1 MPFSEALFTS
11 TSITCITGL
20 LLQDVPTY
28 YSFKGQVLI
37 LIMIQ
42 LGGLGILSF
51 ASFFALFVKKGFGIR
66 QQTMMQDILS
76 TDSLFN
82 ARGLLQ
88 QIIIYTFTIELG
100 GAILIYATWS
110 PEVQFASMGHKMFY
124 SLFHSISAF
133 CNAGITLFS
142 DGLMTKGIATS
153 YIQLVVFAVLIVLG
167 GIGFPVL
174 RDLTSISRLRERMR
188 KPWMRWKMSTN
199 VALYASGLLIIG
211 GAVGFYLLERNNAIA
226 GAKPLEALVISLFHS
241 ISSRTAGFN
250 TVDMNALGT
259 STYIMFIFLMFIGAS
274 SGGTGGGI
282 KTSTFFVILLAGYS
296 TIRGKKILHFRGKTL
311 AQDLLNK
318 AYTLFIFGASWVLF
332 TVFCLSISDPHINIM
347 TIVLK
352 AVSAFSTAGF
362 AVGSV
367 ADLSI
372 FGKTIIA
379 ISMFVGRVGFL
390 TLAFALSSPVES
402 NKYKYPDTH
411 MMIG

>member
-1 MPFSEALFTS
+1 
-11 TSITCITGL
+11 
-20 LLQDVPTY
+20 
-28 YSFKGQVLI
+28 
-37 LIMIQ
+37 
-42 LGGLGILSF
+42 
-51 ASFFALFVKKGFGIR
+51 
-66 QQTMMQDILS
+66 
-76 TDSLFN
+76 
-82 ARGLLQ
+82 
-88 QIIIYTFTIELG
+88 
-100 GAILIYATWS
+100 
-110 PEVQFASMGHKMFY
+110 MGHKMFY